1 MTRGT
6 LLVTGAASHTGRRA
20 VRRMLAE
27 GRHLKL
33 ITRDAEALRR
43 ILRPE
48 DDPRA
53 DDNPSQADYE
63 TLVADLS
70 DASCVAKLADFAR
83 GCDAVVH
90 IAHIGFAE
98 TVIRICRESDVRRL
112 ICISSTRRFTS
123 FPDATAQRVIDGEKR
138 VTDSDASDLN
148 TTILR
153 PSMIYGDE
161 GDNNLARVA
170 RWLKRS
176 RWMPLVRGGRNLVQ
190 PIFVD
195 DLIQAILR
203 AVDRPEATRGRALT
217 LAGPEAITWRAMIA
231 AVGIAID
238 RPVRWIPLPYSLVL
252 AAAGIAQILPGRSIV
267 TTAQIRRLLEDKA
280 FDIDEATEALG
291 GWRPR
296 AFDEGIGMKRAQNT

>member
-6 LLVTGAASHTGRRA
+6 LLVTGAGSHTGRRA
-20 VRRMLAE
+20 VRRLLAE
-27 GRHLKL
+27 DRHLKL
-33 ITRDAEALRR
+33 ITRDPEGLGQ

-48 DDPRA
+48 EDLTLGG
-53 DDNPSQADYE
+53 NPSQASYE
-63 TLVADLS
+63 TFAADLA
-70 DASCVAKLADFAR
+70 DASCVAALADAAR

-98 TVIRICRESDVRRL
+98 TMVRVCREAGVSRL
-112 ICISSTRRFTS
+112 ICISSTRRFTR
-123 FPDATAQRVIDGEKR
+123 FPDATAQRVIDGEKC
-138 VTDSDASDLN
+138 VTDSNASDLN

-153 PSMIYGDE
+153 PTMIYGDE

-170 RWLKRS
+170 RWLERR

-195 DLIQAILR
+195 DLVEAIIR
-203 AVDRPEATRGRALT
+203 AVDRPEATGRRALT
-217 LAGPEAITWRAMIA
+217 LAGPEAITWRAMIE

-238 RPVRWIPLPYSLVL
+238 RPVRWIPLPFSLVL
-252 AAAGIAQILPGRSIV
+252 AAAALAQIFPGRPV
-267 TTAQIRRLLEDKA
+267 ATTAQVRRLLEDKA

-296 AFDEGIGMKRAQNT
+296 SLRDGLELK